1 MKVRGWINH
10 FIYHK
15 ENTVSF
21 TQTSNQYGDIQEN
34 ILNRNSYPNIS
45 VLTPVIFHSICI
57 SVTCVTHWQQIIIR
71 SLLGRV
77 AVEYA
82 IHWENSF
89 FIHNTFIHTQK
100 RWEQH
105 KKVGCCTLGIFLFCT
120 DNTYEKRCQ
129 GECMISFGRNSSKMT
144 SSDSLPYIY
153 IYMKKSRK
161 TDREFF
167 RGYIQL
173 SLIRWKVKSQNMLKR
188 GSSFSRD
195 KLERFIVKLVF
206 CCIELKDMNV
216 IPGYICLNF
225 HIFFRV
231 LKWIE

>member
-1 MKVRGWINH
+1 MPYIERIH
-10 FIYHK
+10 FLYIIH
-15 ENTVSF
+15 SF
-21 TQTSNQYGDIQEN
+21 
-34 ILNRNSYPNIS
+34 
-45 VLTPVIFHSICI
+45 
-57 SVTCVTHWQQIIIR
+57 
-71 SLLGRV
+71 
-77 AVEYA
+77 
-82 IHWENSF
+82 
-89 FIHNTFIHTQK
+89 TQK

-105 KKVGCCTLGIFLFCT
+105 KKVGCYTLGIFLFCT
-120 DNTYEKRCQ
+120 DNSYEKRCQ
-129 GECMISFGRNSSKMT
+129 GECMISFGRNSSKMA

-161 TDREFF
+161 TDRDFF
-167 RGYIQL
+167 RGYTQL
-173 SLIRWKVKSQNMLKR
+173 NLIRWKVKSQNMLKR

-231 LKWIE
+231 LK